1 MSDETKN
8 LLKPEIPSDQTEEIR
23 DLDEDGTDVLVQ
35 DYSDM
40 KIEMLHPTR
49 KNFLSWQEF
58 F

>member
-8 LLKPEIPSDQTEEIR
+8 LLKSEIPVEQTEELR

-40 KIEMLHPTR
+40 GIEMLKTTR
-49 KNFLSWQEF
+49 KNFLTWRGMF
-58 F
+58 